1 MRDCTVAETKALISC
16 AVATQLICAFVFAF
30 LKNRFYHAAAQLLS
44 DEDDS
49 QNKFS
54 SLLEA
59 ANIAKE
65 QVQKTLGKRPSTGDT
80 SSVAKRTRLS
90 GPTESPT
97 KAGGDTPRSLRS
109 GRAVSSKFLEGVAS
123 LKKKTKGIYGK
134 DQLSHY

>member
-1 MRDCTVAETKALISC
+1 MISD
-16 AVATQLICAFVFAF
+16 
-30 LKNRFYHAAAQLLS
+30 AADS
-44 DEDDS
+44 DS

-65 QVQKTLGKRPSTGDT
+65 QIQKTLGKRPSSDGTQ
-80 SSVAKRTRLS
+80 SVAKRTRRS
-90 GPTESPT
+90 GPTESPA

-123 LKKKTKGIYGK
+123 LKRKTMKGK
-134 DQLSHY
+134 DDKGK